1 MLEHVQTSLRPEKA
15 EIMILIIL
23 AVLAYLLVAAIVGYF
38 GRGRKFGAWG
48 YFFASILL
56 TPIIGLLLVLASDS
70 AAVRRQHGLTTI

>member
-1 MLEHVQTSLRPEKA
+1 MV
-15 EIMILIIL
+15 LIVL
-23 AVLAYLLVAAIVGYF
+23 AVLAYLLVAGIVGYI

-70 AAVRRQHGLTTI
+70 ATSRRQNGLTVR